1 MVKEEFVKTK
11 QYFQVAYLAD
21 SIANPYARESGTT
34 ICVFKDTDVDI
45 NAIIRQEVKERLTSR
60 RSFYN

>member
-1 MVKEEFVKTK
+1 VVKEEFAKTR
-11 QYFQVAYLAD
+11 QYFRVAYEAD
-21 SIANPYARESGTT
+21 SITNPYARESGTT

-45 NAIIRQEVKERLTSR
+45 NAVIRQEVKERLVSR